1 MGDTKGGPFDISEKV
16 AVALLANPNPDG
28 RTNADVVRPWANGFD
43 VAGQRRGMWIIDFP
57 PGTTEAQAA
66 LYEAPFEYVVKT
78 VKPKREKSRTT
89 IDEWW
94 MHERPRVEM
103 RKALKGLARY
113 IATPRVAKHRLFVWM
128 PAETLPDSQLIV
140 IARDDDFTLGVL
152 QSRIHEIWARRKGTQ
167 LRERESGFRYTP
179 TTTFE
184 TFPFPVPIDEHRT
197 AKEEAA
203 KYMSELREAWVRAR
217 PDRTMTRLYNEQ
229 PTWLKHAHKA
239 LDEAVAAAYG
249 WPPDVSEH
257 EILHRL
263 FDLNTARG

>member
-1 MGDTKGGPFDISEKV
+1 
-16 AVALLANPNPDG
+16 
-28 RTNADVVRPWANGFD
+28 
-43 VAGQRRGMWIIDFP
+43 MWIIDFP

-113 IATPRVAKHRLFVWM
+113 IA
-128 PAETLPDSQLIV
+128 I
-140 IARDDDFTLGVL
+140 TLGVL